1 MSAILT
7 CTDGSPYAASVYQSA
22 AWAAKRLDLPVRVLH
37 MVEASVHSAAADFSG
52 SLGFDAGDE
61 LLEELAKLGE
71 TSGRLARLKSNAILK
86 DAETRFAEFGIPSIE
101 SIQRHGSIVEA
112 LGDYEPPG
120 GLVVIGKRGEHADLA
135 KGHLGSNL
143 ERVIRAA
150 TLPVLIASRAF
161 TPIER
166 VLVAFDGGISALKA
180 ITTMATSPLFKGCK
194 CHLVAV
200 TKPDSETAVA
210 VKSAEVTLKG
220 AGLEA
225 TSDVVEGRVE
235 DVIANQVRD
244 LDSQLLV
251 MGAYGHSR
259 IRHLIIGSTTTE
271 LIRTCQ
277 IPVLVIR

>member
-7 CTDGSPYAASVYQSA
+7 CTDGSLYSTSVYRHA

-37 MVEASVHSAAADFSG
+37 MVEPAIRSAAADFS
-52 SLGFDAGDE
+52 SNLGFDAGEE

-71 TSGRLARLKSNAILK
+71 TSGRLSRLKSNAILK
-86 DAETRFAEFGIPSIE
+86 DAEARFAENGIPTIE
-101 SIQRHGSIVEA
+101 ALQRHGSIVEA
-112 LGDYEPPG
+112 LGEFEPED

-150 TLPVLIASRAF
+150 TLPVLIAARDF

-166 VLVAFDGGISALKA
+166 VLIAFDGGPSSLKA
-180 ITTMATSPLFKGCK
+180 VTYIATSPLFQGCK
-194 CHLVAV
+194 CHLVSA
-200 TKPDSETAVA
+200 TKPGSETAVA
-210 VKSAEVTLKG
+210 AKSAEVTLKG
-220 AGLEA
+220 AGLDA

-235 DVIANQVRD
+235 DIIASQVRD
-244 LDSQLLV
+244 LESQLLV

-259 IRHLIIGSTTTE
+259 IRHLVIGSTTTE

-277 IPVLVIR
+277 VPVLVIR

>member
-7 CTDGSPYAASVYQSA
+7 CTDGSQYAASVYQHA
-22 AWAAKRLDLPVRVLH
+22 AWAARHLDLPVRVLH
-37 MVEASVHSAAADFSG
+37 MVEAANQSAAADFSG
-52 SLGFDAGDE
+52 SLGFDAGHE

-86 DAETRFAEFGIPSIE
+86 DAAARFDEEGIPSIDP
-101 SIQRHGSIVEA
+101 IQRHGSLVEA
-112 LGDYEPPG
+112 LGEYEPNG
-120 GLVVIGKRGEHADLA
+120 GLVVIGKRGEHADFS
-135 KGHLGSNL
+135 KDHLGSNL

-150 TLPVLIASRAF
+150 SVPVLVAARAF

-166 VLVAFDGGISALKA
+166 VLVAFDGGPSALKA
-180 ITTMATSPLFKGCK
+180 ITTMATSPLFQGCK

-200 TKPDSETAVA
+200 TKPDSETAIA
-210 VKSAEVTLKG
+210 LKSAEITLKG
-220 AGLEA
+220 AGLET

-244 LDSQLLV
+244 FRGQLLV

-259 IRHLIIGSTTTE
+259 IRHLVIGSTTTE

-277 IPVLVIR
+277 IPVLLIR

>member
-7 CTDGSPYAASVYQSA
+7 CTDGSQYSASVYQHA
-22 AWAAKRLDLPVRVLH
+22 AWAATRLDLPVRVLH
-37 MVEASVHSAAADFSG
+37 MVETTPHPANDFSG
-52 SLGFDAGDE
+52 NFGLDAGDE
-61 LLEELAKLGE
+61 LMEELAKLGE
-71 TSGRLARLKSNAILK
+71 TSGRLARLKSNAIMK
-86 DAETRFAEFGIPSIE
+86 DAATRFAEAGIASIDP
-101 SIQRHGSIVEA
+101 IQRHGSIVEA
-112 LGDYEPPG
+112 LGEYEPKD
-120 GLVVIGKRGEHADLA
+120 GLVVIGKRGEHADFA

-150 TLPVLIASRAF
+150 SVPVLIASRAF
-161 TPIER
+161 VPIER
-166 VLVAFDGGISALKA
+166 ILVAFDGGLSSQKA
-180 ITTMATSPLFKGCK
+180 VTTMATSPLFAGCK

-235 DVIANQVRD
+235 DIIASQVRE
-244 LDSQLLV
+244 LDCQLLV

-259 IRHLIIGSTTTE
+259 IRHLVIGSTTTE
-271 LIRTCQ
+271 LIRVCQ

>member
-7 CTDGSPYAASVYQSA
+7 CTDGSQYASSVYQHA

-37 MVEASVHSAAADFSG
+37 MVESATHSAAADFSG

-86 DAETRFAEFGIPSIE
+86 DAAARFAEESIE
-101 SIQRHGSIVEA
+101 KIEPIQRHGSIVEA
-112 LGDYEPPG
+112 LSEYEPKG
-120 GLVVIGKRGEHADLA
+120 GLVVIGKRGEHADFA

-143 ERVIRAA
+143 ERVIRTASV
-150 TLPVLIASRAF
+150 PVLIAARAF
-161 TPIER
+161 IPIER
-166 VLVAFDGGISALKA
+166 VLVAFDGGPSALKA
-180 ITTMATSPLFKGCK
+180 ITTIATSPLFKGCK
-194 CHLVAV
+194 CHLVSI

-210 VKSAEVTLKG
+210 MKSAEITLKG
-220 AGLEA
+220 AGLET
-225 TSDVVEGRVE
+225 TSDAVEGRVE
-235 DVIANQVRD
+235 DVIAAQVKD

-259 IRHLIIGSTTTE
+259 IRHLVIGSTTTE
-271 LIRTCQ
+271 LIRTCH

>member
-7 CTDGSPYAASVYQSA
+7 CTDGSLYAASVYQHA
-22 AWAAKRLDLPVRVLH
+22 AWAAKRLDMPVRVLH
-37 MVEASVHSAAADFSG
+37 MVEAAIRSTATDFSG

-86 DAETRFAEFGIPSIE
+86 DAEARFAEEGISSIE
-101 SIQRHGSIVEA
+101 ALQRHGSIVEA
-112 LGDYEPPG
+112 LGEFEPKK

-150 TLPVLIASRAF
+150 SLPVLIAARAF
-161 TPIER
+161 TPIKR
-166 VLVAFDGGISALKA
+166 VLIAFDGGSSSLKA
-180 ITTMATSPLFKGCK
+180 VTHIATSPLFQDCK

-200 TKPDSETAVA
+200 TKPGSETAVA

-235 DVIANQVRD
+235 DVIATQVRD
-244 LDSQLLV
+244 LESQLLV

-259 IRHLIIGSTTTE
+259 IRHLVIGSTTTE

>member
-7 CTDGSPYAASVYQSA
+7 CTDGSLYAVSVYQHA
-22 AWAAKRLDLPVRVLH
+22 AWAAKHLDLPVRVLH
-37 MVEASVHSAAADFSG
+37 MVEDIAHSAAADLSG

-86 DAETRFAEFGIPSIE
+86 DAAARFAEEGIPAIE
-101 SIQRHGSIVEA
+101 SVQRHGSIVEA
-112 LGDYEPPG
+112 LGEYEPKG
-120 GLVVIGKRGEHADLA
+120 GLVVIGKRGEHADFA

-150 TLPVLIASRAF
+150 SVPVLIASRAF
-161 TPIER
+161 TPIKR
-166 VLVAFDGGISALKA
+166 VLVAFDGGPSSLKA
-180 ITTMATSPLFKGCK
+180 ITTMATSPLFTGCE
-194 CHLVAV
+194 CHLVAI

-220 AGLEA
+220 AGLQA

-235 DVIANQVRD
+235 DVIANQVKD
-244 LDSQLLV
+244 FASQLLV

-259 IRHLIIGSTTTE
+259 IRHLVIGSTTTE
-271 LIRTCQ
+271 LIRTCHV
-277 IPVLVIR
+277 PVLVIR

>member
-7 CTDGSPYAASVYQSA
+7 CTDGSQYAASVYQHA
-22 AWAAKRLDLPVRVLH
+22 AWAAKRLDMPVRVLH
-37 MVEASVHSAAADFSG
+37 MVETAIRSTATDFSG

-86 DAETRFAEFGIPSIE
+86 DAEARFAEAGVSSIE
-101 SIQRHGSIVEA
+101 ALQRHGSIVEA
-112 LGDYEPPG
+112 LGEFEPKK

-150 TLPVLIASRAF
+150 TLPVLIAARAF

-166 VLVAFDGGISALKA
+166 VLIAFDGGSSSLKA
-180 ITTMATSPLFKGCK
+180 VTHIATSPLFQGCK

-200 TKPDSETAVA
+200 TKPGSETAVA
-210 VKSAEVTLKG
+210 VKSAEVTFKG

-235 DVIANQVRD
+235 DVIATQVRD
-244 LDSQLLV
+244 LESQLLV

-259 IRHLIIGSTTTE
+259 IRHLVIGSTTTE

-277 IPVLVIR
+277 VPVLVIR